1 MIDLQQ
7 TYDTYLQETDQIIH
21 NIDTY
26 SYKSIQQFIHKVNL
40 FLTKYHDNLKYNQIN
55 TDELKRKVDMINN
68 YYDNNYKLNQNKQ
81 MRRLTF
87 INFTFLLLGFCLSYF
102 SESIKNLGPD
112 FIIKSKHS
120 ELFLILMFIVIILI
134 SYYLF
139 RIQII

>member
-7 TYDTYLQETDQIIH
+7 TYNSYLNKINTVIQ

-26 SYKSIQQFIHKVNL
+26 PYKSIQQTIHEINL
-40 FLTKYHDNLKYNQIN
+40 FLTKYHDDLKSNKIN
-55 TDELKRKVDMINN
+55 TDELKRKVDILDK
-68 YYDNNYKLNQNKQ
+68 YYDNNYQEDQNIQ

-102 SESIKNLGPD
+102 SYSIKNLGPD
-112 FIIKSKHS
+112 FIIKSKHG
-120 ELFLILMFIVIILI
+120 EYYLILLFIIIILL